1 MIVTE
6 RLHLRDF
13 EEDDVLDVNA
23 YTSDFEVVRRFSFG
37 PSTIEETRSFIAQVR
52 SLPKAEPRTIYD
64 LAIALKETD
73 RVIGGCYLKVEGTPE
88 PTGFIVYLLNRQYW
102 GQGYATEAARALVEF
117 AFVTH
122 GAHRVFTYCDPDN
135 LASARVLEKAGMQ
148 REGLIR
154 ESDWSRGAWHDEYLY
169 AILRRE
175 WQRR

>member
-23 YTSDFEVVRRFSFG
+23 YASDIEVVRGFPFG

-52 SLPKAEPRTIYD
+52 SLPKDEPRTIYD

-88 PTGFIVYLLNRQYW
+88 PTALSSTSSIGSTGDRAMPPRLR
-102 GQGYATEAARALVEF
+102 AR
-117 AFVTH
+117 
-122 GAHRVFTYCDPDN
+122 
-135 LASARVLEKAGMQ
+135 
-148 REGLIR
+148 
-154 ESDWSRGAWHDEYLY
+154 
-169 AILRRE
+169 
-175 WQRR
+175 

>member
-102 GQGYATEAARALVEF
+102 GQGYATEAAHALVEF
-117 AFVTH
+117 AFVAH
-122 GAHRVFTYCDPDN
+122 GAHRVFTYCNLDN

-154 ESDWSRGAWHDEYLY
+154 ESDWRRGAWYDGYLY

-175 WQRR
+175 WQQR

>member
-13 EEDDVLDVNA
+13 EEDDVLDVHA
-23 YTSDFEVVRRFSFG
+23 YASDIEVVRRFPFG
-37 PSTIEETRSFIAQVR
+37 PSTIEETRSFIAQTR
-52 SLPKAEPRTIYD
+52 SLPKDEPRTIYD

-117 AFVTH
+117 AFVAH
-122 GAHRVFTYCDPDN
+122 GAHRVFTYCDLDN

-154 ESDWSRGAWHDEYLY
+154 ESDWRRGAWHDEYLY

-175 WQRR
+175 WQQR